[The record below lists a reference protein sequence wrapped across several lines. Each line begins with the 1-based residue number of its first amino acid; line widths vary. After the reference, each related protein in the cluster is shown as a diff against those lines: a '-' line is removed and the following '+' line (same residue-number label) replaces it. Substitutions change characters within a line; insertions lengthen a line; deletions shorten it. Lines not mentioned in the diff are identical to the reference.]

1 MVRQAHQQQCD
12 DLNSVTEHSRSM
24 PNGDAMS
31 LPNGWETKEI
41 GDVLSLEY
49 GKPLPKEKR
58 TPNGLYPVYGANGI
72 KDRTNEFYVEEPSI
86 IVGRKGSAGEINY
99 TEDKFWPLDV
109 TYFTKFDKS
118 ELNLD
123 FLFHLLTLL
132 ELPKLAKGV
141 KPGINRNDVY
151 AIKTKI
157 PPLDEQKRIVAKL
170 DECFEAIHIARTN
183 VEKNLNNAKELF
195 QSQLNQIFAS
205 TGSATDGDSPELAEG
220 WEEKKLGEVTYVK
233 SGGTPL
239 RSNKEFWDNGDIPW
253 YSSGELNNL
262 YTNESER
269 HITQI
274 GLENS
279 NAKLFPEGSL
289 LIGMYDTAA
298 LKMSILDRG
307 ATFNQAIA
315 GVKPSRNINLLFI
328 FYSINAMKS
337 ELLNQ
342 RRGVRQKNLSLKKIK
357 DFIISFPSLDV
368 QKRVVEELGQFII
381 ETQSLES
388 NYQQELDALDELK
401 KSILQK
407 AFNGELT
414 IDNG

>member
-1 MVRQAHQQQCD
+1 MKQ
-12 DLNSVTEHSRSM
+12 
-24 PNGDAMS
+24 
-31 LPNGWETKEI
+31 GWEEKEV

-109 TYFTKFDKS
+109 TYFTKFDKT

-170 DECFEAIHIARTN
+170 DECFEAIDKARAN
-183 VEKNLNNAKELF
+183 VEKNLKNAKELF
-195 QSQLNQIFAS
+195 QSKLNEIFS
-205 TGSATDGDSPELAEG
+205 QKGDG
-220 WEEKKLGEVTYVK
+220 WVEKKLGEVMKVER
-233 SGGTPL
+233 GGSPRPIKKYLTDDPNGL
-239 RSNKEFWDNGDIPW
+239 NWIKIGDATASDKYIYKTKEK
-253 YSSGELNNL
+253 
-262 YTNESER
+262 
-269 HITQI
+269 ITQDGLHKTRYVEEGDFILSNSMSFGKPYIMKTTGCIHDGWLVLKENDEFELEKDYLYHLLCSPNLFLKFDSLAAGSTVRNLNI
-274 GLENS
+274 GLVS
-279 NAKLFPEGSL
+279 SVIIPLPSL
-289 LIGMYDTAA
+289 TEQ
-298 LKMSILDRG
+298 KSIVKQLD
-307 ATFNQAIA
+307 
-315 GVKPSRNINLLFI
+315 
-328 FYSINAMKS
+328 
-337 ELLNQ
+337 
-342 RRGVRQKNLSLKKIK
+342 KIK
-357 DFIISFPSLDV
+357 A
-368 QKRVVEELGQFII
+368 Q
-381 ETQSLES
+381 TQTLES
-388 NYQQELDALDELK
+388 KYQQELDALDEMK

-407 AFNGELT
+407 AFSGEL
-414 IDNG
+414 